1 MDIYLQGGIQA
12 LVLAVMV
19 AGLVGLIVPVFPGL
33 VVIWLADLVYGAL
46 VGFGLKGW
54 ILFGLIT
61 VLMIA
66 GGLVDNVLMGKKA
79 REGGA
84 SWLALAMGWIGGILG
99 SFLLPPL
106 GGIPAAILA
115 VFAFEWIRMKD
126 WRRALNLTKGMAIG
140 WGWAFVARL
149 GIGIV
154 MIGLWGIWALT

>member
-1 MDIYLQGGIQA
+1 MNLYLQYGVQA
-12 LVLAVMV
+12 LVLTVML

-33 VVIWLADLVYGAL
+33 TVIWLADIVYGVL
-46 VGFGLKGW
+46 VGFDLKGW
-54 ILFGLIT
+54 ILFALIT
-61 VLMIA
+61 LLMIA
-66 GGLVDNVLMGKKA
+66 GSLVDNFMMGKKA

-84 SWLALAMGWIGGILG
+84 SWWALAMGWVGGIVG
-99 SFLLPPL
+99 SILLPPL

-115 VFAFEWIRMKD
+115 VFAFEWVRMED

-154 MIGLWGIWALT
+154 MIGLWGVWAWT